1 MLKGVVA
8 SFATASLTLL
18 GLPAVHAAE
27 SDQSEG
33 LGRVINADVL
43 SLDLADAGTS
53 QSGFPSDAGP
63 NANPLNVGVIND
75 SVALDLGTTTLPLI
89 GDENNVGL
97 LHLGQ
102 VGAVSSFASSPDAL
116 NSTASAGAVGE
127 GGALDLDGI
136 ANGTYGSARVD
147 LTTLLEQAG
156 VDGLTDQIVDELSL
170 ELGAL
175 GSTATEEAGT
185 VSSEYVVAD
194 GKLVISSP
202 LVAELST
209 ELDSAVTGVGTTL
222 NSAVGADG
230 VLGTVA
236 QNASLDLN
244 VGLVRV
250 QGGGGTIGVTGLD
263 AALAEAS
270 DSLLVE
276 PLTDANGL
284 VSINLADGTIEVDL
298 QQLGGADGLNGL
310 PANTELLDAT
320 TIGLITGA
328 VTEALGTVSDRAGQV
343 LIDDVFNNVG
353 LTIELPARVST
364 LGLPAATVDIVVET
378 TIGQLAGTADGQ
390 PTVSIDG
397 NLLGIIPIGTLLSAV
412 EPVIQTVLI
421 APLQG
426 VVGGLVDTTTTGLT
440 ETLDGLIN
448 PVLTTLDPVLDGVLS
463 EVVSVTINEQPSPG
477 YLGAESFTVNAL
489 SLELLPNLAAVNVD
503 LASSTVR
510 AADEVVDPTIAVDPG
525 TVTDG
530 DTTTVTG
537 EAYPANTEV
546 SVQLTDAD
554 GNPVGDPVSVT
565 TDDTGAFTTDLT
577 VPEGTEAGE
586 FSVVGAA
593 TGGETASAPL
603 QVVNAPAITADPDR
617 VPAGDS
623 TTVTGTDFP
632 ADSEVTVQLQDADG
646 NPIGD
651 PVTVTTDSDGNFTTE
666 LPVPAGTPE
675 GEDYVIE
682 AVAESGESATTPLAV
697 IGDNQADNTA
707 DNTDVNT
714 EVNTAENTDVNTD
727 VNTADNAAENTDVNT
742 DVNTAD
748 NAAENTDVNT
758 DVNTADNAAE
768 NTDVNTEVNTADNT
782 EVNAADNTEVNTDVN
797 TADNAAENTDVNTE
811 VNTADNTEVNAA
823 DNTEVNTD
831 VNTADNAAENTDVN
845 TEVNTADNTEVNAA
859 DNTEVNTDV
868 NTADN
873 AAENTDVNT
882 EVNTAD
888 NTEVNAADNT
898 EVNTDVNTADNA
910 AENTDVNTEVNTADN
925 TEVNAADNTEVNT
938 DVNTADNAAENTDV
952 NTEVNTADNTE
963 VNAADNTEV
972 NTDVNTADN
981 AAENTDVNT
990 EVNTADNTEVNAADN
1005 TEVNTDV
1012 NTADNAAEN
1021 TDVNTEVNTADNT
1034 EVNAADNTEVN
1045 TDVNTA
1051 DNAAENT
1058 DVNTEVNT
1066 AENTGDNTAD
1076 NTAVAEITVTP
1087 KRAVQGEDTVLV
1099 SGTGYTPSGTAEAY
1113 LRPID
1118 GPVLANVEPL
1128 ATLLRA
1134 ITVPG
1139 EPIGTVDVDENGEA
1153 TFRIDTADLEIG
1165 DYVVTLIDNEDPKL
1179 ADSETFTVVVAGSS
1193 DNTAENTADNT
1204 GANTEVNTAENTDAN
1219 TEVNTDVNTAENTDV
1234 NTEVNTD
1241 VNTAENTDVNTEA
1254 NAEVNTAENTDVNT
1268 SENTADNAGDNATA
1282 EDPAVSVD
1290 PSTVEPGDSTTVT
1303 GEGFPPN
1310 TEVEVQLIDPSGNPV
1325 GDPVSVT
1332 TDEDGAFTVDLVVP
1346 EGSVVGDYTV
1356 EATAETGESAT
1367 ADLTVIAG
1375 SDDNTA
1381 DNTGDNTGAN
1391 TGANAGDNTSD
1402 NSSDNVSANPGGN
1415 GSGSTGNGS
1424 AGTGSGSGS
1433 SGSGSGSSSGSG
1445 FLAQTGAA
1453 GTAAMVGLA
1462 ALLLVGGAAGIFLSR
1477 RSAS

>member
-1 MLKGVVA
+1 MVHQQNPPPATRRRRSPLLKGVVA

-202 LVAELST
+202 LVADLST

-397 NLLGIIPIGTLLSAV
+397 NLLGIIPIGTLLGAV

-586 FSVVGAA
+586 FSVVGTA

-603 QVVNAPAITADPDR
+603 QVANAPAITADPDR

-742 DVNTAD
+742 
-748 NAAENTDVNT
+748 
-758 DVNTADNAAE
+758 
-768 NTDVNTEVNTADNT
+768 
-782 EVNAADNTEVNTDVN
+782 
-797 TADNAAENTDVNTE
+797 
-811 VNTADNTEVNAA
+811 
-823 DNTEVNTD
+823 
-831 VNTADNAAENTDVN
+831 
-845 TEVNTADNTEVNAA
+845 
-859 DNTEVNTDV
+859 
-868 NTADN
+868 
-873 AAENTDVNT
+873 
-882 EVNTAD
+882 
-888 NTEVNAADNT
+888 
-898 EVNTDVNTADNA
+898 
-910 AENTDVNTEVNTADN
+910 
-925 TEVNAADNTEVNT
+925 
-938 DVNTADNAAENTDV
+938 
-952 NTEVNTADNTE
+952 
-963 VNAADNTEV
+963 
-972 NTDVNTADN
+972 
-981 AAENTDVNT
+981 
-990 EVNTADNTEVNAADN
+990 
-1005 TEVNTDV
+1005 
-1012 NTADNAAEN
+1012 
-1021 TDVNTEVNTADNT
+1021 EVNTADNT

-1118 GPVLANVEPL
+1118 GPVLANVEPIVN
-1128 ATLLRA
+1128 LLRA

-1268 SENTADNAGDNATA
+1268 SENTADNTGDNATA

-1391 TGANAGDNTSD
+1391 TGDSTGANAGDNTSD

>member
-1 MLKGVVA
+1 MVHQQNPPPATRRRRSPLLKGVVA

-845 TEVNTADNTEVNAA
+845 TEVNTA
-859 DNTEVNTDV
+859 
-868 NTADN
+868 
-873 AAENTDVNT
+873 
-882 EVNTAD
+882 
-888 NTEVNAADNT
+888 
-898 EVNTDVNTADNA
+898 
-910 AENTDVNTEVNTADN
+910 
-925 TEVNAADNTEVNT
+925 
-938 DVNTADNAAENTDV
+938 
-952 NTEVNTADNTE
+952 
-963 VNAADNTEV
+963 
-972 NTDVNTADN
+972 
-981 AAENTDVNT
+981 
-990 EVNTADNTEVNAADN
+990 
-1005 TEVNTDV
+1005 
-1012 NTADNAAEN
+1012 
-1021 TDVNTEVNTADNT
+1021 
-1034 EVNAADNTEVN
+1034 
-1045 TDVNTA
+1045 
-1051 DNAAENT
+1051 
-1058 DVNTEVNT
+1058 
-1066 AENTGDNTAD
+1066 ENTGDNTAD

-1204 GANTEVNTAENTDAN
+1204 GANTEVNTAENT
-1219 TEVNTDVNTAENTDV
+1219 EVNTD
-1234 NTEVNTD
+1234 
-1241 VNTAENTDVNTEA
+1241 
-1254 NAEVNTAENTDVNT
+1254 VNTAENTDVNT
-1268 SENTADNAGDNATA
+1268 SENTADNTGDNATA

-1381 DNTGDNTGAN
+1381 DNTGDNAGDNTGAN
-1391 TGANAGDNTSD
+1391 TGDSTGANAGDNTSD